1 MSYFFPTPR
10 TERDHLEMLYQELS
24 PWHDEL
30 GKLLLSVNGHAFLE
44 LVNRRVPEIRRT
56 IRVSVIEVPG
66 GAHEVVFRTDC
77 YGEIPGDTLAD
88 KASTLARALR
98 VDLTGAM

>member
-1 MSYFFPTPR
+1 MPDFSASR
-10 TERDHLEMLYQELS
+10 HTERDYLEMLYQEMR
-24 PWHDEL
+24 PWHDHL

-56 IRVSVIEVPG
+56 VRVSHDGGGRGVI
-66 GAHEVVFRTDC
+66 FFTDC

-88 KASTLARALR
+88 KATVLARTLR
-98 VDLTGAM
+98 VDLTGAL